1 MRFWQQQLHDRADPN
16 NAGNGPLKKKKQKR
30 RETEEKTSNMSK
42 TTFPYFPNQT
52 NCTTQWCNHTLLSVF
67 LSWRVPTGTMGA
79 QDGGIYLGL
88 WHEVG
93 HKLQRCLRTSEAG
106 GKGTSTELRAANPKS
121 LVLMPCVN
129 RGRWGGVSLTGN
141 CVLLKG
147 GWRGRLIPRWF
158 APSDFF
164 FMVMGNNIMTSVNH
178 FQPRRCSAGAKRTGL
193 GPNKMVTLNDNG
205 NFECSDEQTK
215 RREDV
220 HTSRDI
226 EGVFSANGKRL
237 AERSWGQLR
246 KQSKRSCCTN
256 TTRNQNY
263 TTTAFIPQK
272 CPQDGLKL
280 NKNWS
285 SAA

>member
-1 MRFWQQQLHDRADPN
+1 MLAHQRGRRKGDVDRVE
-16 NAGNGPLKKKKQKR
+16 GRKS
-30 RETEEKTSNMSK
+30 EE
-42 TTFPYFPNQT
+42 
-52 NCTTQWCNHTLLSVF
+52 
-67 LSWRVPTGTMGA
+67 
-79 QDGGIYLGL
+79 
-88 WHEVG
+88 
-93 HKLQRCLRTSEAG
+93 
-106 GKGTSTELRAANPKS
+106 
-121 LVLMPCVN
+121 PCVDAVCQSWTL
-129 RGRWGGVSLTGN
+129 RRCVFDRQLRPSERWMAGASHSTLVCTF
-141 CVLLKG
+141 
-147 GWRGRLIPRWF
+147 R
-158 APSDFF
+158 FF